1 MRAEE
6 LVREEDSAESRKRDA
21 AAAFLAAADA
31 EADGER
37 KELVVG
43 CLQEG
48 HIHACGVAVGVGG
61 DDSGVA
67 SWLAGLTA

>member
-6 LVREEDSAESRKRDA
+6 LVKEEDSAESTKRD
-21 AAAFLAAADA
+21 AAFLAAAAAGADA
-31 EADGER
+31 ER

-61 DDSGVA
+61 DGGGVV
-67 SWLAGLTA
+67 SLLAELTA